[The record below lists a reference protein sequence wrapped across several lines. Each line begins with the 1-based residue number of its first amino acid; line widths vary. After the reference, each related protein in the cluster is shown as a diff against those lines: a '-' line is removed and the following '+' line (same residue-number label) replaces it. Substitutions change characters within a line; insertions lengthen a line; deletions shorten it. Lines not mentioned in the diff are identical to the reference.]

1 MLARDAVLGA
11 LAATLSEGVVVAS
24 LGNASRE
31 LFAKH
36 DTNATFYMLG
46 SMGMPVPFGL
56 GVALSS
62 TRPVFVL
69 EGDGGCLMN
78 LGALATVARYGPSNM
93 SIVIFDNE
101 SYESTGVQPSH
112 TRFGADLAGIA
123 RSAGIK
129 HVRTFSTEDDL
140 LLAPTW
146 IASGGPRFGVFK
158 VEPTEKKAPRVE
170 LSPPEIYRRFRH
182 SLTAGL
188 SR

>member
-11 LAATLSEGVVVAS
+11 LASTLSEGAVVAS

-31 LFAKH
+31 LFAQY
-36 DTNATFYMLG
+36 DTDATFYMLG

-56 GVALSS
+56 GVALSN

-78 LGALATVARYGPSNM
+78 LGALATVARYGPSNL

-101 SYESTGVQPSH
+101 SYESTGIQLSH

-123 RSAGIK
+123 RSSGIK
-129 HVRTFSTEDDL
+129 HVRTFWTEDDL
-140 LLAPTW
+140 IAAPSW
-146 IASGGPRFGVFK
+146 IASEGPRFAVFK
-158 VEPTEKKAPRVE
+158 VEPTEKKAPRVQ
-170 LSPPEIYRRFRH
+170 LSPPDIYRRFRQV
-182 SLTAGL
+182 LTTGRA
-188 SR
+188 R